1 MKIRLQ
7 LLRCNGGTIR
17 RIWAVCAV
25 AILPSMVCPAADPAA
40 IKAAIGRGLEYLAH
54 SQSPGG
60 TWNSFGHELGET
72 ALGGMALLAGGQP
85 AESRGVMAAAAVVR
99 RLARSDTSTYDTSL
113 AIMFLDRLG
122 QPIDAELLRE
132 LGGRLR
138 GGQCRDGSWSYDLP
152 RSSTGYGTGPGEF
165 GGRGDNSN
173 TQFAALAAWVSRRHG
188 VDNDPAL
195 KLLDQYVR
203 GGFNQSAGGWPYIA
217 GGGGATPTMTCA
229 GLVGLATNRGA
240 EQQRL
245 AAEASRSR
253 PSDPAARA
261 PGRPRGA
268 AANDPVAKR
277 ALEALGQ
284 ELLLANRNPSAGINT
299 DLYFFWSLERV
310 GVIYDIREIGGVDW
324 YRWGSERLVK
334 GQSPDGQWKG
344 TGSKGWEFEKN
355 VGTSF
360 AILFLSRANV
370 AADLTAEVGSG
381 GGVGAPP
388 PGLGGGS
395 QLLRRGGS
403 DDPPPLP
410 AQTPPPAGRPRVTP
424 EKKPQVG
431 PAVLDPF

>member
-1 MKIRLQ
+1 MKIMLQ
-7 LLRCNGGTIR
+7 LLRYNGRKTGGV
-17 RIWAVCAV
+17 WAVCAV
-25 AILPSMVCPAADPAA
+25 AILPALLCPAADPAEIKVA
-40 IKAAIGRGLEYLAH
+40 ISRGVEYLAH
-54 SQSPGG
+54 SQSPSGV
-60 TWNSFGHELGET
+60 WNSFGHELGET
-72 ALGGMALLAGGQP
+72 ALAGMAILAGGED
-85 AESRGVMAAAAVVR
+85 AYRANLDAAAAAVR
-99 RLARSDTSTYDTSL
+99 RLAATDTSTYDTSL

-122 QPIDAELLRE
+122 RPQDAQLLHE
-132 LGGRLR
+132 LGIRLVA
-138 GGQCRDGSWSYDLP
+138 GQCRDGSWSYTVP
-152 RSSTGYGTGPGEF
+152 TQVTRESSQSV
-165 GGRGDNSN
+165 GRASGDNSN
-173 TQFAALAAWVSRRHG
+173 TQFAALAVWISRRHG
-188 VDNDPAL
+188 LANDVAL
-195 KLLDQYVR
+195 QRLDQYFR

-217 GGGGATPTMTCA
+217 GSGGATPTMTCA

-245 AAEASRSR
+245 ATEASRSR
-253 PSDPAARA
+253 PTGPAAPG
-261 PGRPRGA
+261 PGRPGGA

-284 ELLLANRNPSAGINT
+284 ELQKANRDRTAGINA

-310 GVIYDIREIGGVDW
+310 GVIYDIREISGVDW

-395 QLLRRGGS
+395 QLLRRGS
-403 DDPPPLP
+403 DDPPPMP

>member
-1 MKIRLQ
+1 MKIMLQ
-7 LLRCNGGTIR
+7 LLIHNGRKTRG
-17 RIWAVCAV
+17 IWTVCAV
-25 AILPSMVCPAADPAA
+25 AILPALVCPAADLAEIKVA
-40 IKAAIGRGLEYLAH
+40 ISRGVDYLAH
-54 SQSPGG
+54 SQSPSGA
-60 TWNSFGHELGET
+60 WNSFGHELGET
-72 ALGGMALLAGGQP
+72 ALAGMAILAGGED
-85 AESRGVMAAAAVVR
+85 AYRANLDAAAAAVR
-99 RLARSDTSTYDTSL
+99 RLAETDTSTYDTSL

-122 QPIDAELLRE
+122 RPQDAQLLHE
-132 LGGRLR
+132 LGIRLVA
-138 GGQCRDGSWSYDLP
+138 GQCRDGSWSYTVP
-152 RSSTGYGTGPGEF
+152 TQVTGASSQPV
-165 GGRGDNSN
+165 GRASGDNSN
-173 TQFAALAAWVSRRHG
+173 TQFAALAVWISRRHG
-188 VDNDPAL
+188 LANDVAL
-195 KLLDQYVR
+195 QRLDQYFR
-203 GGFNQSAGGWPYIA
+203 GGFNNSAGGWPYVA
-217 GGGGATPTMTCA
+217 GLGNATPTMTCA
-229 GLVGLATNRGA
+229 GLVGLATHRGA

-253 PSDPAARA
+253 PTGPAAA
-261 PGRPRGA
+261 GPGKLGGA

-284 ELLLANRNPSAGINT
+284 ELQKANRDRTAGINT

-324 YRWGSERLVK
+324 YRWGSKRLIN
-334 GQSPDGQWKG
+334 GQSSDGEWKG
-344 TGSKGWEFEKN
+344 MGSKGWSFEKN

-381 GGVGAPP
+381 GGVGAVP

-395 QLLRRGGS
+395 QLLRRGG

-410 AQTPPPAGRPRVTP
+410 AQTPSPAGRPRVTP

>member
-1 MKIRLQ
+1 MRLTAR
-7 LLRCNGGTIR
+7 LPSRDFWMYGFL
-17 RIWAVCAV
+17 AV
-25 AILPSMVCPAADPAA
+25 AVTVPILPAVVCPAADPAA
-40 IKAAIGRGLEYLAH
+40 SKAGITRGVEYLLQT
-54 SQSPGG
+54 QSRDGSWN
-60 TWNSFGHELGET
+60 TWGHELGET
-72 ALGGMALLAGGQP
+72 ALAGMALLAGGQ
-85 AESRGVMAAAAVVR
+85 AVESQGVMAAAQVVR
-99 RLARSDTSTYDTSL
+99 RLAKSDTSTYDTSL

-152 RSSTGYGTGPGEF
+152 RSSAGYGTGPGEF

-195 KLLDQYVR
+195 RLLDQYFR
-203 GGFNQSAGGWPYIA
+203 RGFNQSAGGWPYI
-217 GGGGATPTMTCA
+217 GGGSGATPTMTCA
-229 GLVGLATNRGA
+229 GLVGLATHRGA

-253 PSDPAARA
+253 PTGPDAPR
-261 PGRPRGA
+261 PGRLGGA

-284 ELLLANRNPSAGINT
+284 ELKLADRNLSAGINT

-324 YRWGSERLVK
+324 YRWGSERLLK

-370 AADLTAEVGSG
+370 AADLTAQVGSG

-395 QLLRRGGS
+395 QLLRRGG
-403 DDPPPLP
+403 DDPPPPP
-410 AQTPPPAGRPRVTP
+410 AQTPPPARRPRVTP